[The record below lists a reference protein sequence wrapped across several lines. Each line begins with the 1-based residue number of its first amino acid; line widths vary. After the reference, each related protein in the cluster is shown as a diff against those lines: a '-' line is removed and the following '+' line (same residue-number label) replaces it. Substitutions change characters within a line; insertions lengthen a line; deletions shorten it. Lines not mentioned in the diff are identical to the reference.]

1 MSMPAPRPF
10 TSAARVIP
18 LASARTAGP
27 MAEPV
32 RAALASARA
41 HELATALHTGDPM
54 RASFDVAVRRF
65 VRGERAEG
73 RDLDTILASI
83 ASVLRTHVEPTL
95 TPERGEALQR
105 AVAWF
110 TVSEFYRGD

>member
-1 MSMPAPRPF
+1 MSAPRPSVSNF
-10 TSAARVIP
+10 RAVPPARARPAAP
-18 LASARTAGP
+18 
-27 MAEPV
+27 EPV
-32 RAALASARA
+32 RAALATGRA
-41 HELATALHTGDPM
+41 EELAAALRAGDPM

-83 ASVLRTHVEPTL
+83 ASLVRTHVEPTL
-95 TPERGEALQR
+95 PPERGEALQR